1 MPAEDRQARPHHC
14 NHRIAYISQIAKHR
28 HKNTGIAVGIVR
40 TVTQLSIQTLKILYT
55 GILMA
60 EHLHH
65 FLAFHHFLY
74 VAVQVAHI
82 CLLFHKI
89 ISAF

>member
-1 MPAEDRQARPHHC
+1 MPAEDRQTRPHHC
-14 NHRIAYISQIAKHR
+14 NYRITHISQIAQHW
-28 HKNTGIAVGIVR
+28 HKDTGITVGIVR
-40 TVTQLSIQTLKILYT
+40 TITQLSIQTPKILYT
-55 GILMA
+55 GIFMA

-74 VAVQVAHI
+74 VAVQIAHI